1 MVVETKIQEVLK
13 LNKNRTMFSEEVLN
27 KMKESAINI
36 EDLPE
41 DDDYIQD
48 DVWEEIYKEKNKMKE
63 LMQEARRVIRIST
76 NSKEEEFKVMENIHK
91 QLVGNQDYI
100 DNRIVLNDS
109 STRNDGTENEVHLYI
124 FNDCITR
131 PDIKI
136 FI

>member
-1 MVVETKIQEVLK
+1 MKVETKNETI
-13 LNKNRTMFSEEVLN
+13 FSEEVLN

-41 DDDYIQD
+41 DDDCIQD
-48 DVWEEIYKEKNKMKE
+48 DVWEEIYKEENKMKE

-76 NSKEEEFKVMENIHK
+76 NSKEEESKVMENIHK

-124 FNDCITR
+124 FNDSISD